1 MCFCRRLSQALIVSL
16 VAATAS
22 SYPLQFNV
30 GYQIISS
37 TAKVLRED
45 RLLDLMLR
53 GFIIG
58 LTCTPKKIIEGK
70 TNYDIHIHGVAGF
83 GGGVT
88 VHKGFKK
95 FVRY

>member
-1 MCFCRRLSQALIVSL
+1 MFFCRRLSQALIVSL

-45 RLLDLMLR
+45 KLLDLMLR
-53 GFIIG
+53 WFIIG
-58 LTCTPKKIIEGK
+58 LTCTS
-70 TNYDIHIHGVAGF
+70 
-83 GGGVT
+83 
-88 VHKGFKK
+88 KK
-95 FVRY
+95 FVYEENH